1 LKLFDL
7 DTEIR
12 VLDVALQEHA
22 EKNDGDVTDFPG
34 LSTLI
39 DLKEERERKLLGLGC
54 LLKERRAEAK
64 AVKAEADLLT
74 KRARVL
80 ANDVDRIE
88 GFIEGNLK
96 PGEKLQ
102 DNRVAFSWRKS
113 EAVVIVPELKPD
125 ALPEKFQRR
134 TVEADRALL
143 KEAIKG
149 GEAIEGVTLE
159 ARLNLQVK

>member
-1 LKLFDL
+1 M
-7 DTEIR
+7 
-12 VLDVALQEHA
+12 
-22 EKNDGDVTDFPG
+22 
-34 LSTLI
+34 
-39 DLKEERERKLLGLGC
+39 
-54 LLKERRAEAK
+54 
-64 AVKAEADLLT
+64 
-74 KRARVL
+74 
-80 ANDVDRIE
+80 DRIE